1 MLNRLVD
8 TLMKIGRNLFSTAL
22 EMALAS
28 GRPRFRLGCLEYY
41 GRCSESV
48 LSISEVGGS
57 FDSRYLDITSAV
69 GIFAGHDVI

>member
-28 GRPRFRLGCLEYY
+28 GRPRFRLSCLENYE
-41 GRCSESV
+41 RRSVSV
-48 LSISEVGGS
+48 LSICEVGGS
-57 FDSRYLDITSAV
+57 LDSRYLDITSAV
-69 GIFAGHDVI
+69 GISAGHDVI